1 MKDVPSEGR
10 AAQGEDTKEGRLL
23 AGRYRLTKRIDEGGA
38 GEVWQARD
46 ERLDRDVAIKI
57 LGPTADEA
65 FRERF
70 ADEARRAASV
80 LHPNVVTVFD
90 EGRDGVDAFM
100 VMELVR
106 GRTLRDVVADR
117 GRARPNEAAR
127 RVAQIAAALAAAHE
141 AGVIHCDVKPAN
153 VIVDQQGPAKLTGC
167 GIARAARGPR
177 EHELIGTARY
187 IAPERIEGRAPTE
200 RSDVYSLGLV
210 AYELITGRPPNA
222 EMETEDL
229 LRVRLDGRPPSL
241 RSARVG
247 ISEEIDR
254 VVAKALARDPQ
265 GRYASAGAFARDLL
279 AASQHDDATGVR
291 PPLPRRRQGLQREVT
306 GLTRMA
312 TGVKT
317 DTGRVRDGNEDRY
330 LVREERGVTLLAV
343 ADGVGGSSGGEIAAD
358 AAMVELGLRFF
369 GAPPDR
375 ATSDALAEAMR
386 DANAAV
392 LRAAISSGHRDA
404 ATTIVAAAVRADQA
418 IIANL
423 GDSRAYLIRDGVSR
437 QLTEDHSG
445 EAAHAITRFAGDV
458 RGIQPDIFVETLR
471 PADRLLLCSDG
482 LTRHVTPEEIAKVAS
497 GEDVRTAAN
506 ALVDLANA
514 RGGQDNIT
522 VLLHAPGRSATVTL
536 AAGRAAAFVVFALLI
551 LVTVG
556 GAVAVLFAASSV
568 PPATSARPSPVH

>member
-1 MKDVPSEGR
+1 MKDMPSEER
-10 AAQGEDTKEGRLL
+10 AAHREDTKEGRLL

-117 GRARPNEAAR
+117 GPLRPHEAAR
-127 RVAQIAAALAAAHE
+127 LVAQIAAALDAAHE

-153 VIVDQQGPAKLTGC
+153 VIVDQQGTAKLTDF

-210 AYELITGRPPNA
+210 AYELVAGRPPNA

-279 AASQHDDATGVR
+279 AASQRDDATGVLPPVTR
-291 PPLPRRRQGLQREVT
+291 PLRAGGRREFHV
-306 GLTRMA
+306 
-312 TGVKT
+312 
-317 DTGRVRDGNEDRY
+317 DT
-330 LVREERGVTLLAV
+330 TIALLAIV
-343 ADGVGGSSGGEIAAD
+343 
-358 AAMVELGLRFF
+358 
-369 GAPPDR
+369 
-375 ATSDALAEAMR
+375 
-386 DANAAV
+386 AV
-392 LRAAISSGHRDA
+392 LVATLAIFASFQGR
-404 ATTIVAAAVRADQA
+404 
-418 IIANL
+418 
-423 GDSRAYLIRDGVSR
+423 
-437 QLTEDHSG
+437 
-445 EAAHAITRFAGDV
+445 AGDV
-458 RGIQPDIFVETLR
+458 RPTGGPSASAAAHVAPNVVGKSVDE
-471 PADRLLLCSDG
+471 AARLL
-482 LTRHVTPEEIAKVAS
+482 I
-497 GEDVRTAAN
+497 
-506 ALVDLANA
+506 
-514 RGGQDNIT
+514 
-522 VLLHAPGRSATVTL
+522 
-536 AAGRAAAFVVFALLI
+536 AAGYRSPVPWQVDPAAQGQACTVARQEPQPGTAVQQGATARLFL
-551 LVTVG
+551 VG
-556 GAVAVLFAASSV
+556 GKDCGGKSQD
-568 PPATSARPSPVH
+568 